1 MHFGDR
7 ALQRLAI
14 DHPAKITRTIGEPK
28 GKNMFENIIYQIQ
41 DGRARI
47 TLNRPDKL
55 NAISLELQAELA
67 EAMWEADNDRSV
79 HCVILKG
86 AGRAFSAGYD
96 LTGSGGNVPV
106 SRIQHPDNAY
116 RGGRSIDDDAWQLER
131 GQRYR
136 MAIFDMHKPV
146 IAQVHGYCLA
156 GGTDIALLCD
166 MVIAADDA
174 TFGFPPARD
183 LGALPNNMWL
193 YNVGPQWAKRLTLTG
208 DTVTGAE
215 AQDIGLVLKAV
226 PADNLEAEVESL
238 ASRMSHI
245 DPDLLSANKRI
256 INTGLELMGARTLQ
270 RMAAENDVRGHN
282 TRAANEFRNSV
293 KENGLKA
300 TLNARDDKFGDG
312 RARVH
317 GPELR
322 DDDGKLLDL

>member
-1 MHFGDR
+1 MD
-7 ALQRLAI
+7 
-14 DHPAKITRTIGEPK
+14 E
-28 GKNMFENIIYQIQ
+28 FEQIIYEVVNKT
-41 DGRARI
+41 AKI
-47 TLNRPDKL
+47 TLNRPKKL
-55 NAISLELQAELA
+55 NALTLQLQAELS
-67 EAMWEADNDRSV
+67 EALWEADNDREVHSV
-79 HCVILKG
+79 IIKG

-96 LTGSGGNVPV
+96 LTGGGNKIPV
-106 SRIQHPDNAY
+106 SRIQSENRAY

-136 MAIFDMHKPV
+136 MALFDMHKPV

-174 TFGFPPARD
+174 IFGFPPARD

-208 DTVTGAE
+208 DTVTGSE
-215 AQDIGLVLKAV
+215 AQSIGLILKSV
-226 PADNLEAEVESL
+226 PGENLEQEVEGL

-282 TRAANEFRNSV
+282 TKAASNYRDSV
-293 KENGLKA
+293 VEKGLKK
-300 TLNARDDKFGDG
+300 TLQERDAKFGDG
-312 RARVH
+312 RAKVF
-317 GPELR
+317 GPEIR
-322 DDDGKLLDL
+322 DDEGKLIE